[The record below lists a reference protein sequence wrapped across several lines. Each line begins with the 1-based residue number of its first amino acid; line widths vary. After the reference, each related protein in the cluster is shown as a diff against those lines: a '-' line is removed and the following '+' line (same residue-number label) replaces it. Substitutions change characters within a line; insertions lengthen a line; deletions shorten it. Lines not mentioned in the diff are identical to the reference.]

1 MVLGNGRIYRLA
13 PVGAKCRGLSS
24 AESWGAKSL
33 HSRFSRVR
41 AAWAAFPSY
50 RKKLRWMSK
59 LALNVLVYAIR
70 ARGRMA
76 ALPRRNLES
85 FLYNGEDSCSGPP
98 SFHH

>member
-1 MVLGNGRIYRLA
+1 
-13 PVGAKCRGLSS
+13 
-24 AESWGAKSL
+24 
-33 HSRFSRVR
+33 
-41 AAWAAFPSY
+41 
-50 RKKLRWMSK
+50 MSK

-98 SFHH
+98 SFHHWYIDYLRRGTVSRL